1 MSSTIKITFKLLKGR
16 DILFVG
22 SYSEFKDLLNYHLGI
37 KSKHSKFKEYLKD
50 MINKGATP
58 FDEDYYINILPKNL
72 SVKISSTIEE
82 TISPLE
88 EIFSKMI
95 EDKTDLELLNEE
107 FFNDLVKYTY
117 NKYKEDYF
125 KYDFLETMDYYK
137 GLYFIN
143 KYKLIPL
150 DFKHFVY
157 TSNQGKDTTPTFLM
171 EKYYFLTVD
180 NNDFLIER
188 ISGQGE
194 TLVSFYPLEEVTEQ
208 ILGKKE
214 IEFLLKL
221 SNITKEVKK

>member
-1 MSSTIKITFKLLKGR
+1 MSQTIKITFKLLKGK

-22 SYSEFKDLLNYHLGI
+22 SYSELKDLLKYNLGI
-37 KSKHSKFKEYLKD
+37 NPIQSSLKEYLKN
-50 MINKGATP
+50 MINKGVTP
-58 FDEDYYINILPKNL
+58 FDEDYYTNLLPKNL
-72 SVKISSTIEE
+72 SVKISSVIEE
-82 TISPLE
+82 TINPLE

-95 EDKTDLELLNEE
+95 EDKTDLELLNEKL
-107 FFNDLVKYTY
+107 FNNLVKYTY
-117 NKYKEDYF
+117 DKYKDNYF
-125 KYDFLETMDYYK
+125 KYDFIEIMNYYK

-157 TSNQGKDTTPTFLM
+157 TSNQDKDTTPTFLM

-221 SNITKEVKK
+221 SNITKETKK

>member
-1 MSSTIKITFKLLKGR
+1 MSSTIKTTFKLFKGK

-22 SYSEFKDLLNYHLGI
+22 NYSEFKNLLKYHFGI
-37 KSKHSKFKEYLKD
+37 KSKHSSFKEYLKE

-107 FFNDLVKYTY
+107 FFKDLVKYTY

-157 TSNQGKDTTPTFLM
+157 TSSQAKDTTPIFLM
-171 EKYYFLTVD
+171 EKYYFLTID
-180 NNDFLIER
+180 NNDYLIEKV
-188 ISGQGE
+188 SGQGE
-194 TLVSFYPLEEVTEQ
+194 TLVRY
-208 ILGKKE
+208 
-214 IEFLLKL
+214 
-221 SNITKEVKK
+221 NY

>member
-1 MSSTIKITFKLLKGR
+1 MSQTIKIAFKLLKGR

-22 SYSEFKDLLNYHLGI
+22 SYSEFNDLLKYNLNI
-37 KSKHSKFKEYLKD
+37 KPIHSSFKEYLKN
-50 MINKGATP
+50 MINKGVTP
-58 FDEDYYINILPKNL
+58 FDEDYYTNLLPKNI
-72 SVKISSTIEE
+72 SVKISSVIEE
-82 TISPLE
+82 TINPLE

-95 EDKTDLELLNEE
+95 EDKTDLELLNEKL
-107 FFNDLVKYTY
+107 FNNLVKYTY
-117 NKYKEDYF
+117 DKYKDNYF
-125 KYDFLETMDYYK
+125 KYDFIEIMNYYK

-157 TSNQGKDTTPTFLM
+157 TSNQGKDTISTFLM

-188 ISGQGE
+188 ISGKGE

-221 SNITKEVKK
+221 SNITKEAKK

>member
-1 MSSTIKITFKLLKGR
+1 MSQTIKITFKLLKGK

-22 SYSEFKDLLNYHLGI
+22 SYSEFKDLLKYNLGVNSI
-37 KSKHSKFKEYLKD
+37 HSNLKEFLKN

-58 FDEDYYINILPKNL
+58 FDEDYYKNILPKNL
-72 SVKISSTIEE
+72 SVKISSVIEE
-82 TISPLE
+82 TVNPLE
-88 EIFSKMI
+88 EIFTKMI
-95 EDKTDLELLNEE
+95 EDKSDLELLNEK
-107 FFNDLVKYTY
+107 FFDNLVKYTY
-117 NKYKEDYF
+117 DKYKDNYF
-125 KYDFLETMDYYK
+125 KYDFLETMNYYK

-157 TSNQGKDTTPTFLM
+157 TSNQDKNTTPPFLM
-171 EKYYFLTVD
+171 EKYYFLTID
-180 NNDFLIER
+180 DNDFLIER

-194 TLVSFYPLEEVTEQ
+194 TLISFYPLEELTEQ

-221 SNITKEVKK
+221 SNIVKGTKK

>member
-22 SYSEFKDLLNYHLGI
+22 NYSEFKDLLNYHLGI
-37 KSKHSKFKEYLKD
+37 NSKHSSFKEYLKK

-95 EDKTDLELLNEE
+95 EDKTDLELLNEN

-125 KYDFLETMDYYK
+125 KYDFLEIMDYYK

-157 TSNQGKDTTPTFLM
+157 TSSQAEDNTPVFLM
-171 EKYYFLTVD
+171 EKYYFLTID
-180 NNDFLIER
+180 NNDYLIEKV
-188 ISGQGE
+188 SGQGE

-214 IEFLLKL
+214 IDFLLKL
-221 SNITKEVKK
+221 SNIVKGTKK

>member
-1 MSSTIKITFKLLKGR
+1 
-16 DILFVG
+16 
-22 SYSEFKDLLNYHLGI
+22 
-37 KSKHSKFKEYLKD
+37 
-50 MINKGATP
+50 
-58 FDEDYYINILPKNL
+58 
-72 SVKISSTIEE
+72 
-82 TISPLE
+82 
-88 EIFSKMI
+88 MI

-107 FFNDLVKYTY
+107 FFKDLVKYTY

-157 TSNQGKDTTPTFLM
+157 TSSQAKDTTPIFLM
-171 EKYYFLTVD
+171 EKYYFLTID
-180 NNDFLIER
+180 NNDYLIEKV
-188 ISGQGE
+188 SGQGE

-214 IEFLLKL
+214 IDFLLKL
-221 SNITKEVKK
+221 SNITKETKK